1 MTPETILEHDGIQQ
15 PIIEWALD
23 YGITTGIIIG
33 RLERGLSIAD
43 AITTPMKTG
52 HQRQRLP
59 IFSKEQVN
67 SRSRNTVTP
76 THTVNGITKTIAE
89 WAEGLNLSVS
99 SLQQRLAKGMPL
111 EVALTTPN
119 MTQKKQ
125 SNRLTCSDADRQA
138 ANTPPGVSDNSLA
151 CLGTGAG
158 STSQATPNITFS
170 KEAAE

>member
-23 YGITTGIIIG
+23 FGITPGIIIG
-33 RLERGLSIAD
+33 RLQRGLSIAD

-76 THTVNGITKTIAE
+76 THTVNGITKTIVE

-125 SNRLTCSDADRQA
+125 SNRRTCSDADRQA
-138 ANTPPGVSDNSLA
+138 ENTPPGVSDNFPA
-151 CLGTGAG
+151 CLGTGAR
-158 STSQATPNITFS
+158 SALENKPKIPFQ

>member
-23 YGITTGIIIG
+23 YGITPAIIIG
-33 RLERGLSIAD
+33 RLQRGLSIAD
-43 AITTPMKTG
+43 AITIPMKTG

-76 THTVNGITKTIAE
+76 THTVNGITRTIAE

-125 SNRLTCSDADRQA
+125 SNRLTCSDADRQDA
-138 ANTPPGVSDNSLA
+138 ATPPGVPDNFPA

-158 STSQATPNITFS
+158 STSQETPNISFS

>member
-1 MTPETILEHDGIQQ
+1 MTPETILEHEGIQQ

-23 YGITTGIIIG
+23 YGITPAIIIG
-33 RLERGLSIAD
+33 RLERGISIAD
-43 AITTPMKTG
+43 AINTPMKTG

-59 IFSKEQVN
+59 VFSKEQVN
-67 SRSRNTVTP
+67 RRSRNTVTP

-99 SLQQRLAKGMPL
+99 SLQQRLAQGMPL

-138 ANTPPGVSDNSLA
+138 ANTPPGVPDNFPA

-158 STSQATPNITFS
+158 RSVQKNPEIIFH